1 MQDIFKNKYIKN
13 AWLFRWNML
22 GATSLKLIIHYNPCL
37 WRRFYSI
44 SMNLSR
50 VFSKKDRLI
59 FLPCLCN
66 FWGVGLKFDKQILN
80 HVAFFC
86 NTFFQIFLTHFQEKC
101 NTFFQIL
108 LTYFLKKCKKFLN
121 FFASKCH
128 TKDTYKDWLL
138 PTKIP

>member
-1 MQDIFKNKYIKN
+1 
-13 AWLFRWNML
+13 ML

-66 FWGVGLKFDKQILN
+66 FWEVGLKFDKQILN
-80 HVAFFC
+80 QERIFC
-86 NTFFQIFLTHFQEKC
+86 NTFFQIFLTRFQEKC
-101 NTFFQIL
+101 KTFFHISLHEFLLSVKKKITLIL
-108 LTYFLKKCKKFLN
+108 LDFSNHFDNIDIKDYRERLKKYW
-121 FFASKCH
+121 SGS
-128 TKDTYKDWLL
+128 WRQS
-138 PTKIP
+138 

>member
-1 MQDIFKNKYIKN
+1 
-13 AWLFRWNML
+13 ML

-86 NTFFQIFLTHFQEKC
+86 NTFFEIFLTRFQEKC
-101 NTFFQIL
+101 KTFFHISLHEFLLSVKKKITLIL
-108 LTYFLKKCKKFLN
+108 LDFSNHFDNIDIKDYRERLKKYWSGVL
-121 FFASKCH
+121 
-128 TKDTYKDWLL
+128 DTIARDTL
-138 PTKIP
+138 TH

>member
-1 MQDIFKNKYIKN
+1 
-13 AWLFRWNML
+13 ML
-22 GATSLKLIIHYNPCL
+22 GATSLKLIIHYKPCL

-80 HVAFFC
+80 HVANFF
-86 NTFFQIFLTHFQEKC
+86 NFYFHIFLTRFQENCK
-101 NTFFQIL
+101 TFFHIF
-108 LTYFLKKCKKFLN
+108 LTRFLKKCKKFLT
-121 FFASKCH
+121 FFTPKCC
-128 TKDTYKDWLL
+128 TNDTI
-138 PTKIP
+138 KIDLFR

>member
-1 MQDIFKNKYIKN
+1 
-13 AWLFRWNML
+13 ML

-101 NTFFQIL
+101 NTFLHIF
-108 LTYFLKKCKKFLN
+108 LTQFLKKCKKFFN
-121 FFASKCH
+121 FFTLKCC
-128 TKDTYKDWLL
+128 TNDTI
-138 PTKIP
+138 KIDLFR

>member
-1 MQDIFKNKYIKN
+1 MYWQGYVNIYFKNKYIKN

-22 GATSLKLIIHYNPCL
+22 GGTSLKLIIHYNPCL

-86 NTFFQIFLTHFQEKC
+86 NTFFQIFLTRFQEKC
-101 NTFFQIL
+101 KTFFRFSLHEFSLSVKKKITLIL
-108 LTYFLKKCKKFLN
+108 LKFFLI
-121 FFASKCH
+121 
-128 TKDTYKDWLL
+128 LL
-138 PTKIP
+138 L